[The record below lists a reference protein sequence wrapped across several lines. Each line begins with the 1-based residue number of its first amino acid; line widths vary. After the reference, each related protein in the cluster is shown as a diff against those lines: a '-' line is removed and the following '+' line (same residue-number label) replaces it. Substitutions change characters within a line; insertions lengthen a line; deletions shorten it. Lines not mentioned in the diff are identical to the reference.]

1 MVYMKKLLL
10 IIFSL
15 YLFTLPESVYAQS
28 NQQIADQFVA
38 HPIIQNANVSLQIYN
53 LQTGTILAEHRAE
66 NVIPPASTMKL
77 ITSASAMELLG
88 PDFRFSTFIETDG
101 HITDGVLHGNI
112 YVRGTGDPSLGSQR
126 VGDQNFLYKWVR
138 ALRQHGIRHIE
149 GKVIADVSYFD
160 GDAVNPQWIW
170 EDIGNYYA
178 PGIFALSYLDNTMN
192 VQLRSAAVGSVA
204 EVIKTLPHVP
214 DIEFENHIRC
224 TEITY
229 DGAFVHGVPYS
240 NKRYLVGSVP
250 SNRGIFGVRGDLPNP
265 GLLLAQHFTNLLRES
280 NIAVSLEADYITES
294 QYPTRTLL
302 YEHQSEPLLE
312 LLKEVNQ
319 ESNNLYAEQIFRY
332 LGHKLGLPCTIHNS
346 VLIEQQCWQ
355 NRGVNLRQTFIMDG
369 CGLAPQDAV
378 SAATFVQILSYMY
391 KSKHYDAFLQTLPVA
406 GENGTLRGFCR
417 ETPLQNN
424 VQAKSGTTSR
434 IKSYAGYFTL
444 PNGDKAAFAVLVN
457 NANAK
462 SRVVQRMIAQ
472 FLQDVYT
479 QNK

>member
-1 MVYMKKLLL
+1 MKKSILYLLL
-10 IIFSL
+10 L
-15 YLFTLPESVYAQS
+15 TLIVLTAPIYAQS
-28 NQQIADQFVA
+28 SQRIVNAFTN
-38 HPIIQNANVSLQIYN
+38 HPYIKNANVSLQICN
-53 LQTGTILAEHRAE
+53 LRTGEIMAEHRPE

-77 ITSASAMELLG
+77 ITSASAIELLG
-88 PDFRFSTFIETDG
+88 PDFRFSTYIETDG
-101 HITDGVLHGNI
+101 TIQDGVLKGNI
-112 YVRGTGDPSLGSQR
+112 YIRGTGDPSLGSQR
-126 VGDQNFLYKWVR
+126 VGDRNFLYKWVR
-138 ALRQHGIRHIE
+138 ALRQQGIKEIH
-149 GKVIADVSYFD
+149 GKVMADVSYFD
-160 GDAVNPQWIW
+160 ANAINPQWIW
-170 EDIGNYYA
+170 EDMGNYYA

-192 VQLRSAAVGSVA
+192 VQLRSTAIGSLA
-204 EVIKTLPHVP
+204 EVVKTIPYVP
-214 DIEFENHIRC
+214 NIEFENHIRC

-250 SNRGIFGVRGDLPNP
+250 SNRGVFGVRGDLPNP
-265 GLLLAQHFTNLLRES
+265 GLLLAQHFTDLLRKS
-280 NIAVSLEADYITES
+280 NIIVTQEADYMTES

-332 LGHKLGLPCTIHNS
+332 LGHKLGLPCTINNS
-346 VLIEQQCWQ
+346 ILIEKQCWQ
-355 NRGVNLRQTFIMDG
+355 NRGINLRQTFIMDG

-378 SAATFVQILSYMY
+378 SASTFVQMLSYMY
-391 KSKHYDAFLQTLPVA
+391 KSKHYNAFLQTLPIA

-417 ETPLQNN
+417 NTSLQGN

-457 NANAK
+457 NANTK
-462 SRVVQRMIAQ
+462 SKVVQRMIAKL
-472 FLQDVYT
+472 LQDVYT
-479 QNK
+479 HNQ

>member
-1 MVYMKKLLL
+1 MKKTVIY
-10 IIFSL
+10 IIFVC
-15 YLFTLPESVYAQS
+15 LFAVIIPIQAQRT
-28 NQQIADQFVA
+28 QQIVDEFIN
-38 HPIIQNANVSLQIYN
+38 HPYIQNANVSLQICN
-53 LQTGTILAEHRAE
+53 LRTGEIMAEYRPK

-88 PDFRFSTFIETDG
+88 PDFRFSTYIETDG
-101 HITDGVLHGNI
+101 TIQDGVLKGNV

-126 VGDQNFLYKWVR
+126 VGDRNFLYKWVR
-138 ALRQHGIRHIE
+138 ALRQQGIRQIN

-160 GDAVNPQWIW
+160 ADAINPQWIW
-170 EDIGNYYA
+170 EDMGNYYA

-192 VQLRSAAVGSVA
+192 VQLRSTAIGSVA
-204 EVIKTLPHVP
+204 EVVKTIPYVP

-265 GLLLAQHFTNLLRES
+265 GLLLAQHFTDILRQS
-280 NIAVSLEADYITES
+280 NIIVSQEADYLTES

-332 LGHKLGLPCTIHNS
+332 LGHKLGLPCTINNS
-346 VLIEQQCWQ
+346 VLIEKQCWQ
-355 NRGVNLRQTFIMDG
+355 NRGINLHQTFIMDG

-378 SAATFVQILSYMY
+378 SASTFVQMLSYMY
-391 KSKHYDAFLQTLPVA
+391 KSKNYNAFLQTLPVA

-417 ETPLQNN
+417 NTSLQGN

-462 SRVVQRMIAQ
+462 SKVVQRMIAQ
-472 FLQDVYT
+472 LLQDVYT
-479 QNK
+479 QNQ

>member
-1 MVYMKKLLL
+1 MKKTVIY
-10 IIFSL
+10 IIFVC
-15 YLFTLPESVYAQS
+15 LFAVIIPIQAQRT
-28 NQQIADQFVA
+28 QQIVDEFIN
-38 HPIIQNANVSLQIYN
+38 HPYIQNANVSLQICN
-53 LQTGTILAEHRAE
+53 LRTGEIMAEYRPK

-88 PDFRFSTFIETDG
+88 PDFRFSTYIETDG
-101 HITDGVLHGNI
+101 TIQDGVLKGNV

-126 VGDQNFLYKWVR
+126 VGDRNFLYKWVR
-138 ALRQHGIRHIE
+138 ALRQQGIRQIN

-160 GDAVNPQWIW
+160 ADAINPQWIW
-170 EDIGNYYA
+170 EDMGNYYA

-192 VQLRSAAVGSVA
+192 VQLRSTAIGSVA
-204 EVIKTLPHVP
+204 EVVKTIPYVP
-214 DIEFENHIRC
+214 GIEFENHIRC

-265 GLLLAQHFTNLLRES
+265 GLLLAQHFTDILRQS
-280 NIAVSLEADYITES
+280 NIIVSQEADYLTES

-332 LGHKLGLPCTIHNS
+332 LGHKLGLPCTINNS
-346 VLIEQQCWQ
+346 VLIEKQCWQ
-355 NRGVNLRQTFIMDG
+355 NRGINLHQTFIMDG
-369 CGLAPQDAV
+369 CGLAPQDAI
-378 SAATFVQILSYMY
+378 SASTFVQMLSYMY
-391 KSKHYDAFLQTLPVA
+391 KSKNYNAFLQTLPVA

-417 ETPLQNN
+417 NTSLQGN

-462 SRVVQRMIAQ
+462 SKVVQRMIAQ
-472 FLQDVYT
+472 LLQDVYT
-479 QNK
+479 QNQ

>member
-1 MVYMKKLLL
+1 MKKTILY
-10 IIFSL
+10 IISVC
-15 YLFTLPESVYAQS
+15 LFAVFMPLQAQ
-28 NQQIADQFVA
+28 NTQQIVDEFTN
-38 HPIIQNANVSLQIYN
+38 HPYIQHANVSLQMRN
-53 LQTGTILAEHRAE
+53 LRTGEIMAEHRPE

-77 ITSASAMELLG
+77 ITSASAIELLG
-88 PDFRFSTFIETDG
+88 PEFRFSTYIETDG
-101 HITDGVLHGNI
+101 TIQNGVLRGNVYI
-112 YVRGTGDPSLGSQR
+112 RGTGDPSLGSQR
-126 VGDQNFLYKWVR
+126 VGDRNFLYKWVR
-138 ALRQHGIRHIE
+138 ALRQQGIKQIN

-160 GDAVNPQWIW
+160 ANAINPQWIW
-170 EDIGNYYA
+170 EDMGNYYA

-192 VQLRSAAVGSVA
+192 VQLRSTAIGSLA
-204 EVIKTLPHVP
+204 EVIKTIPYVP
-214 DIEFENHIRC
+214 NIEFENHIRC

-250 SNRGIFGVRGDLPNP
+250 SNRGVFGVRGDLPNP
-265 GLLLAQHFTNLLRES
+265 GLLLAQHFTDLLRQS
-280 NIAVSLEADYITES
+280 NIIVTQEADYMTES

-332 LGHKLGLPCTIHNS
+332 LGYKLGLPCTINNS
-346 VLIEQQCWQ
+346 VLIEKQCWQ
-355 NRGVNLRQTFIMDG
+355 NRGINLRQTFIMDG

-378 SAATFVQILSYMY
+378 SASTFVQMLSYMY
-391 KSKHYDAFLQTLPVA
+391 KSKHYNAFLQTLPVA

-417 ETPLQNN
+417 NTLLQGN

-444 PNGDKAAFAVLVN
+444 PNGDKAAFAILVN

-462 SRVVQRMIAQ
+462 SKVVQRMIAQ
-472 FLQDVYT
+472 LLQDVYT
-479 QNK
+479 QNQ

>member
-1 MVYMKKLLL
+1 MKKT
-10 IIFSL
+10 IL
-15 YLFTLPESVYAQS
+15 YLISVCLFAVLMPLQAQRT
-28 NQQIADQFVA
+28 QQIIDEFIH
-38 HPIIQNANVSLQIYN
+38 HPYIQNANVSLQICN
-53 LQTGTILAEHRAE
+53 LRTGEIMAEHRPE

-88 PDFRFSTFIETDG
+88 PEFRFSTYIETDG
-101 HITDGVLHGNI
+101 TIQDGVLKGNI

-126 VGDQNFLYKWVR
+126 VGDRNFLYKWVR
-138 ALRQHGIRHIE
+138 ALRQQGIKEIH
-149 GKVIADVSYFD
+149 GKVIADVSFFD
-160 GDAVNPQWIW
+160 ADAINPQWIW
-170 EDIGNYYA
+170 EDMGNYYA

-192 VQLRSAAVGSVA
+192 VQLRSAAIGSVA
-204 EVIKTLPHVP
+204 EVVKTIPYVP
-214 DIEFENHIRC
+214 GVEFENHIRC

-265 GLLLAQHFTNLLRES
+265 GLLLAQHFTDLLRQS
-280 NIAVSLEADYITES
+280 NIIVTQEADYMTES

-332 LGHKLGLPCTIHNS
+332 LGHKLGLPCTIHNA

-355 NRGVNLRQTFIMDG
+355 NRGINLRQTFIMDG

-378 SAATFVQILSYMY
+378 SAATFVQMLSYMY
-391 KSKHYDAFLQTLPVA
+391 KSKHYNAFLQTLPVA

-417 ETPLQNN
+417 NTPLQSN

-434 IKSYAGYFTL
+434 IKSYAGYFTM

-462 SRVVQRMIAQ
+462 SKVVQRMIAKL
-472 FLQDVYT
+472 LQDVYT
-479 QNK
+479 QNQ

>member
-1 MVYMKKLLL
+1 MKKT
-10 IIFSL
+10 IL
-15 YLFTLPESVYAQS
+15 YLISVCLFAVLIPLQAQRT
-28 NQQIADQFVA
+28 QQIVDEFTN
-38 HPIIQNANVSLQIYN
+38 HPYIQNANVSLQICN
-53 LQTGTILAEHRAE
+53 LRTGKIMAEHRPE

-77 ITSASAMELLG
+77 ITSASAIELLG
-88 PDFRFSTFIETDG
+88 PDFRFSTYIETDG
-101 HITDGVLHGNI
+101 TIQYGVLKGNV

-126 VGDQNFLYKWVR
+126 VGDRNFLYKWVR
-138 ALRQHGIRHIE
+138 ALRQQGIKEIH

-160 GDAVNPQWIW
+160 ANAINPQWIW
-170 EDIGNYYA
+170 EDMGNYYA

-192 VQLRSAAVGSVA
+192 VQLRSTAIGSLA
-204 EVIKTLPHVP
+204 EVVKTIPYVP
-214 DIEFENHIRC
+214 NIEFENHIRC

-265 GLLLAQHFTNLLRES
+265 GLLLAQHFTDLLRKS
-280 NIAVSLEADYITES
+280 NIIVTQEADYMTES

-332 LGHKLGLPCTIHNS
+332 LGHKLGLPCTINNS
-346 VLIEQQCWQ
+346 ILIEKQCWQ
-355 NRGVNLRQTFIMDG
+355 NRGINLRQTFIMDG

-378 SAATFVQILSYMY
+378 SASTFVQMLSYMY
-391 KSKHYDAFLQTLPVA
+391 KSKHYNAFLQTLPVA

-417 ETPLQNN
+417 NTSLQGN

-457 NANAK
+457 NANTK
-462 SRVVQRMIAQ
+462 SKVVQRMIAKL
-472 FLQDVYT
+472 LQDVYT
-479 QNK
+479 HNQ

>member
-1 MVYMKKLLL
+1 MKKSILL
-10 IIFSL
+10 
-15 YLFTLPESVYAQS
+15 LFTLSLCALSEPIYAQ
-28 NQQIADQFVA
+28 NVQQIADRFVE
-38 HPIIQNANVSLQIYN
+38 HPYIQNANVSLQIYN
-53 LQTGTILAEHRAE
+53 LQTGEILAEHRPK

-101 HITDGVLHGNI
+101 TIQDGVLQGNI

-126 VGDQNFLYKWVR
+126 VGDRNFLYKWAR
-138 ALRQHGIRHIE
+138 ALRQHGIRQIN

-192 VQLRSAAVGSVA
+192 VQLRSAAIGSVA

-214 DIEFENHIRC
+214 GIEFENHIRC

-250 SNRGIFGVRGDLPNP
+250 SNRGVFGVRGDLPNP
-265 GLLLAQHFTNLLRES
+265 GLLLAQHFTDVLRES
-280 NIAVSLEADYITES
+280 NITIALEADYITES
-294 QYPTRTLL
+294 QYPKRTLL
-302 YEHQSEPLLE
+302 YEHHSEPLLE

-332 LGHKLGLPCTIHNS
+332 LGHKLGLPCTINNS
-346 VLIEQQCWQ
+346 ILIEKQCWQ
-355 NRGVNLRQTFIMDG
+355 NRGINLQQTFIMDG

-391 KSKHYDAFLQTLPVA
+391 KSQNYEAFLQTLPVA

-417 ETPLQNN
+417 ETPLQGN

-472 FLQDVYT
+472 LLQDVYRAN
-479 QNK
+479 Q